1 MTRTLRI
8 GTRGSELALW
18 QAQHV
23 AARLREAAGI
33 ASELVVVR
41 TSGDRDR
48 SRPLHQ
54 LAGSGFFTRE
64 LQQALLEGRVDAVVH
79 SLKDLPVDEPPGLTV
94 SAVLGREEPRDALLA
109 PPDRR
114 GPGGLG
120 LRPGAVL
127 GTSSLRRAAQALALQ
142 PELVIKPLRGNVP
155 TRLRRLEEGE
165 VDAILLAYAG
175 LCRLGI
181 DPHDRLLKV
190 FEVDE
195 FLPAPGQGALAVETR
210 QGSAAD
216 GLASLLH
223 QETLGEATA
232 CERELLRQLGGG
244 CHMPLGAFAV
254 PADGQLRLT
263 AVLGELDAD
272 LRHASLRRAS
282 ASGSDR
288 REVASAVARALAGGA
303 NP

>member
-1 MTRTLRI
+1 MARPLRI

-18 QAQHV
+18 QARHV
-23 AARLREAAGI
+23 AALLHRETGA

-48 SRPLHQ
+48 ARPLHR
-54 LAGSGFFTRE
+54 LAGTGFFTRE
-64 LQQALLEGRVDAVVH
+64 LQQALREGSVDAVVH
-79 SLKDLPVDEPPGLTV
+79 SLKDLPVEEPAGLRL

-109 PPDRR
+109 LPDRR

-120 LRPGAVL
+120 LRPGAVI

-142 PELVIKPLRGNVP
+142 PDAVVQPLRGNVP

-181 DPHDRLLKV
+181 EPGERLVKV

-210 QGSAAD
+210 QGSVAD
-216 GLASLLH
+216 GLFSLLN
-223 QETLGEATA
+223 QPALAQVTD
-232 CERELLRQLGGG
+232 CERELLRQLRGG
-244 CHMPLGAFAV
+244 CHLPLGAFAV
-254 PADGQLRLT
+254 SEGGCLRLT
-263 AVLGELDAD
+263 AVLGELDPD
-272 LRHASLRRAS
+272 LRRASLRRAS
-282 ASGSDR
+282 ASGGDP
-288 REVASAVARALAGGA
+288 REVATAVARALTEGTSS
-303 NP
+303 